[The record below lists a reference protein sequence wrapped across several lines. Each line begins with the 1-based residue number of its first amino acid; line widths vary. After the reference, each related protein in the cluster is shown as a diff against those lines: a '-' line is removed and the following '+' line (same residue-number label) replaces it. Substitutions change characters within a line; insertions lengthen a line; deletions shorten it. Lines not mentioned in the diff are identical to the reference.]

1 MPKKFLEKIRSALAL
16 LWYSASIHGVTD
28 TRPELWDREALDLLR
43 SLVSLQ
49 TVRDARRFIRDLM
62 TEDEIRMIVER
73 WRVARLLHQGVSYR
87 EIERQTGASSRT
99 IARISHWLRS
109 GEGGYRQ
116 MLSRAEST
124 DTERSR

>member
-1 MPKKFLEKIRSALAL
+1 
-16 LWYSASIHGVTD
+16 
-28 TRPELWDREALDLLR
+28 LWDREALELLR
-43 SLVSLQ
+43 TLVSLRSIREAQ
-49 TVRDARRFIRDLM
+49 RFIRDLM

-99 IARISHWLRS
+99 IARISKWLQS

-116 MLSRAEST
+116 MLARA
-124 DTERSR
+124 DR